1 VSIDLF
7 DYSLPPAEQILGFL
21 VWMVQEGKTPGTRL
35 GRESI
40 SAFSAALKVVYIDVT
55 ASLGRY
61 SFEGIFSST

>member
-1 VSIDLF
+1 
-7 DYSLPPAEQILGFL
+7 

-55 ASLGRY
+55 ASLDIRLKV
-61 SFEGIFSST
+61 FSVQLK